1 MKQKVYV
8 TRLIPEIGI
17 NMLKHH
23 FDVKVWGEEL
33 PPPRDILL
41 KEVEEVDGLVSLLT
55 DKIDGELLDYGKN
68 LKIVSNY
75 AVGFDN
81 INVNE
86 ATDRGVITTNTP
98 GVLTDTTADLAFT
111 LLMSTARRI
120 VESVNFV
127 KKGNWKTWGPKLL
140 LGQDIYGAT
149 LGLIGLGRIGYAV
162 AKRAKGFD
170 MDLQYYDVFR
180 NEAAEKGLGIKYV
193 ELDELIIN
201 SDFISIHVPLTPE
214 TKHLINK
221 DSLKK
226 MKNSAILVNTARGPI
241 VDEKALYEAI
251 VNGEIAGAGLD
262 VTDPEPMELDNPL
275 LTLDNVIVVPHI
287 ASASYVTRN
296 KMAEMAA
303 QNIIA
308 GLKGECP
315 PNILNKE
322 VMNKLRK

>member
-17 NMLKHH
+17 NMLKDY
-23 FDVKVWGEEL
+23 FDVKVWEGEL

-55 DKIDGELLDYGKN
+55 DKIDGELLDHGKN

-86 ATDRGVITTNTP
+86 ATVRGVMTTNTP

-140 LGQDIYGAT
+140 MGQDIYGAT

-180 NEAAEKGLGIKYV
+180 NEAAEKELGIKYV
-193 ELDELIIN
+193 ELDELIIS

-226 MKNSAILVNTARGPI
+226 MKNTAILVNTARGPI
-241 VDEKALYEAI
+241 VDEKSLYEAI

-287 ASASYVTRN
+287 ASASYATRN
-296 KMAEMAA
+296 KMAKMAA
-303 QNIIA
+303 HNIIA

-322 VMNKLRK
+322 VMNNIRK